1 MRNTPLRLR
10 VLSAATALALISS
23 CSLPA
28 FAGTFYLEDG
38 SITVTAGEDGNDVEQ
53 GGKTT
58 YGDTD
63 TVISNKDKETP
74 TDNTITIKADKGETV
89 DVTLDDVN
97 IKADDRSAVTAEGA
111 GTVRIELDGN
121 NTLEGGDASK
131 NDGDGYAGLEKKD
144 AVDGGAGR
152 ENDGTLIIKDDNGKQ
167 GSLTATGTGNSA
179 GIGGVGNKDGKKSG
193 EAFANDAG
201 RCSENIEIEGGD
213 ITAIGSGGGAGIG
226 GGKDGFGKVTIKG
239 GNVTAIGGE
248 NGGAGIGGGQNVG
261 WSGLG
266 EVEIS
271 GGNIKATGGGGGAG
285 IGGGD
290 HGDAK
295 VTITGG
301 KVDALGGEDGGAGI
315 GNGNDQSYN
324 GSYVTIKGG
333 NITAA
338 SNSKDGVA
346 IGGNSKH
353 DTEDHVGMQVSI
365 SGGTITA
372 TTDNDE
378 AAIRGDN
385 VHINAN
391 DNILQLDA
399 ITNGTNAIIH
409 NNEGPIALGDVHKG
423 VVYLIRK
430 ANQTEI
436 LVKHNSKFSHVW
448 EEDSTGYQA
457 PTCTADGHRTFQ
469 CASADCTST
478 YTQILSATG
487 HDWDNGTT
495 ENGVTTY
502 HCKNGCGATYT
513 TEKPADPHIHNFV
526 LAETIEPTEEKE
538 GQRIYRCSCNKE
550 YAEPIPKLEH
560 AHNYTEEV
568 ARVEP
573 TCGEEGYIILVCT
586 ADGDENR
593 VPLPATGQ
601 HSWDAGVV
609 TKEPTTESAGEKVYT
624 CTVCGETYTETIPM
638 LDSSS
643 NSITAWY
650 RVASGAQDYTLTCQ
664 LQIAGDTCTFTTDLE
679 NATLSGNFAYLQ
691 QLYAQG
697 VRTLCFTTA
706 NHTTR
711 LSLDALLARGE
722 EESVFALAHTGADA
736 ALTVDGQAVN
746 ELLG

>member
-28 FAGTFYLEDG
+28 LAGTFYLEDG
-38 SITVTAGEDGNDVEQ
+38 SITVTAGEDGNDVKQ
-53 GGKTT
+53 GDKITENDKDTTITNRDKTT
-58 YGDTD
+58 ST
-63 TVISNKDKETP
+63 E
-74 TDNTITIKADKGETV
+74 NTITIKADKGETV

-111 GTVRIELDGN
+111 GTVRIELDGDN
-121 NTLEGGDASK
+121 KLEGGDANK
-131 NDGDGYAGLEKKD
+131 NGGDGYAGLEKKD

-179 GIGGVGNKDGKKSG
+179 GIGGVGNKDGKKSDQ
-193 EAFANDAG
+193 AYANDAG

-213 ITAIGSGGGAGIG
+213 ITAVGAGGGAGIG

-248 NGGAGIGGGQNVG
+248 DGGAGIGGGQNIG

-301 KVDALGGEDGGAGI
+301 KVDALGGEGGGAGI

-333 NITAA
+333 NVTAV
-338 SNSKDGVA
+338 SDSDDGVA
-346 IGGNSKH
+346 IGGNSNR
-353 DTEDHVGMQVSI
+353 DIEDHVGMQVTI

-372 TTDNDE
+372 INE
-378 AAIRGDN
+378 NPQAAIRGDK
-385 VHINAN
+385 VHINA
-391 DNILQLDA
+391 DDDVLKLYAETQ
-399 ITNGTNAIIH
+399 GTNAIIH
-409 NNEGPIALGDVHKG
+409 NNVGPIALGEVHKG
-423 VVYLIRK
+423 VVTLFR
-430 ANQTEI
+430 QTNKTQD
-436 LVKHNSKFSHVW
+436 LVKHNSEYGHVW
-448 EEDSTGYQA
+448 DEVSRK
-457 PTCTADGHRTFQ
+457 PP
-469 CASADCTST
+469 TST
-478 YTQILSATG
+478 EDGYIEYRCQDTECNASYKIPLSHT
-487 HDWDNGTT
+487 HT
-495 ENGVTTY
+495 
-502 HCKNGCGATYT
+502 
-513 TEKPADPHIHNFV
+513 HNFE
-526 LAETIEPTEEKE
+526 LTQTIEPTEEKE
-538 GQRIYRCSCNKE
+538 GQRIYRCSCGSE

-560 AHNYTEEV
+560 AHNYTKEV

-573 TCGEEGYIILVCT
+573 TCGEEGYIILVCP

-609 TKEPTTESAGEKVYT
+609 TKEPTTESAGEKLYT

-650 RVASGAQDYTLTCQ
+650 RIADGAQDYTTSCLP
-664 LQIAGDTCTFTTDLE
+664 QIAGDTCTFATELE

-697 VRTLCFTTA
+697 VRTLCFVTA
-706 NHTTR
+706 NRTTR
-711 LSLDALLARGE
+711 LSLDALRTRGE